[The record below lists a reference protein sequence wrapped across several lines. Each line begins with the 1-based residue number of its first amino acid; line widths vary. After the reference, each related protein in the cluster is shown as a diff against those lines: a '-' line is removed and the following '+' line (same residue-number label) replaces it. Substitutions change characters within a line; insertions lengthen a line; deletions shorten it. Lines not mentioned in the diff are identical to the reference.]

1 MTALLS
7 LWLAA
12 TATASTLGSPVARD
26 EHGDVRVAIGLFGES
41 APGNPP
47 SLPGKVLR
55 VDWVPVDNFG
65 LFVDGTWTNSQ
76 IDKVGGIRLRSWQ
89 AAAGGRLAVYPFT
102 AVGFGLVG
110 RVSYSHDWTV
120 SPFYLQS
127 SEDLITATTG
137 TPVATTPQDT
147 TDTTDTASEEEST
160 AKDPFFP
167 AWARGYRED
176 ETRRLTGRVV
186 AAMLMGVPDSSI
198 YLWFGPHLTVR
209 GGQAITA
216 DGNQPAWEFE
226 FNTKRPVGATLGF
239 EAHSE
244 DLLGVGDPRQ
254 RWLSAGMEL
263 HLIDATGLSVWV
275 GYAF

>member
-102 AVGFGLVG
+102 AV
-110 RVSYSHDWTV
+110 
-120 SPFYLQS
+120 
-127 SEDLITATTG
+127 TTG